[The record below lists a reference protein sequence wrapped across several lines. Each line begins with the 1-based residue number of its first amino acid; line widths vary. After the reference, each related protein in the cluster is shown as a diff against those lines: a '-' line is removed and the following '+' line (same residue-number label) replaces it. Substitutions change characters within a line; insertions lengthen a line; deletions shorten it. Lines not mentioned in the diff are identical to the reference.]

1 MLSCTAVVGADS
13 RKWGRFGGIC
23 SRLGTLWLAGGTG
36 PEDAD
41 RWVFYEE
48 CEFDNMAG
56 RDLLGI
62 VEQPTAQTHV
72 IFSFLC

>member
-1 MLSCTAVVGADS
+1 M
-13 RKWGRFGGIC
+13 
-23 SRLGTLWLAGGTG
+23 LWLAGGAG

-41 RWVFYEE
+41 RWVFCEE
-48 CEFDNMAG
+48 CEFENMAG

-62 VEQPTAQTHV
+62 VEQPMAQTHV